1 MKVIIGIAIYC
12 VFFWFALKFMQGAHR
27 LNEDDEQKEDK

>member
-12 VFFWFALKFMQGAHR
+12 VFFWFALKFMQAAHQ
-27 LNEDDEQKEDK
+27 LSDDEQKEDK